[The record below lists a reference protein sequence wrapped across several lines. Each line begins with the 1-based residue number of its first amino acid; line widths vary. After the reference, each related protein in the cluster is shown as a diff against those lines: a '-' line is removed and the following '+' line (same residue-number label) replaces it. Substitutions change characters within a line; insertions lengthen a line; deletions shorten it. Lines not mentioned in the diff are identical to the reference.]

1 MDVPRYS
8 YSTVSFGDIVIL
20 VDSQMVG
27 TYSTYSSRLMRS
39 GSEKIR

>member
-8 YSTVSFGDIVIL
+8 YSTISSNNL
-20 VDSQMVG
+20 VNTADSPRVD

>member
-8 YSTVSFGDIVIL
+8 YSTISFGNPAIL
-20 VDSQMVG
+20 VDSQMVD